1 MVSLMEEPDFYNLII
16 PVKPRPKIIQSLD
29 KSTGVIDMEVV
40 KSIVKPRNLTIIVQ
54 PNSLPLYPHN
64 QFLYSLLK
72 EGKDSTAT
80 EAQALMAF
88 ERFLAPH
95 NKTYKSLTEDQ
106 EEGAPWLFADYLLD
120 NLKVVNPAT
129 GLVLENPNGY
139 SISTARSYIDVVIKF
154 YKWLHSS
161 GLFFISETHKPFEFK
176 TVTLR
181 RGQKVNQHDILAHL
195 NNKKLALS
203 VQTTDLKKRFPKVES
218 TPEHMKL
225 KPMTEDDKDIFIEHL
240 KIKYSKG
247 FKKIKSL
254 MYRLTVET
262 GLRIE
267 ELVTFPDSGIHFPM
281 EGADEIPFLISLAN
295 GCQTKFDKPRIINIP
310 YDLMLELDVYLNR
323 DDRKVQLNKGVNKLK
338 GEYKKKVTARKE
350 YIEKYG
356 LANAPEEPV
365 PVHDDYEHG
374 RLFISAR
381 GLPYSVSTIQSEL
394 SVIRENIKMEYP
406 HWYYRIHDL
415 RSTFA
420 THWLKKEAEKRGIL
434 FDILMQELADLMGH
448 ESTVTT
454 QKYITFMRDKAAK
467 LLFSHKKNKLAQDAL
482 A

>member
-1 MVSLMEEPDFYNLII
+1 MEERDFYNLTI
-16 PVKPRPKIIQSLD
+16 PVKPRPKIKESLD
-29 KSTGVIDMEVV
+29 QSSGEIYIEVV
-40 KSIVKPRNLTIIVQ
+40 KSTVKLRNLTIIVQ
-54 PNSLPLYPHN
+54 PNCLPLYPHN

-139 SISTARSYIDVVIKF
+139 SISTARSYIDVVIRF

-161 GLFFISETHKPFEFK
+161 GLFFISETQKPFEFK

-195 NNKKLALS
+195 NNKRLALS

-225 KPMTEDDKDIFIEHL
+225 KPMTEDDKEIFIDHL

-247 FKKIKSL
+247 FKRTKSL

-267 ELVTFPDSGIHFPM
+267 ELVTFPASGIHFPM
-281 EGADEIPFLISLAN
+281 EGADKIPFYISTAN
-295 GCQTKFDKPRIINIP
+295 GCQTKFDKPRKIDIP
-310 YDLMLELDVYLNR
+310 YDLMLELDEYLNR
-323 DDRKVQLNKGVNKLK
+323 DDRQKLLTKGVSKLK
-338 GEYKKKVTARKE
+338 DEYKKKVAARKE

-356 LANAPEEPV
+356 LANSPEEPV

-374 RLFISAR
+374 RLFISSR

-406 HWYYRIHDL
+406 HWYYRMHDL
-415 RSTFA
+415 RATFA

-448 ESTVTT
+448 ESTETT
-454 QKYITFMRDKAAK
+454 QKYITFMNDKAAK
-467 LLFSHKKNKLAQDAL
+467 LGFSQKKNKLAQEAL
-482 A
+482 V